1 MSLHQDGFPKVF
13 GSIRRKWDFTVTT
26 LVRTYDHEPNGVF
39 FPFPQ
44 IDYLWEPAI
53 SVGEK
58 QERSNMRHG
67 EE

>member
-1 MSLHQDGFPKVF
+1 MGFYRD
-13 GSIRRKWDFTVTT
+13 SISVDIWP
-26 LVRTYDHEPNGVF
+26 RTQWGV

-58 QERSNMRHG
+58 QERSHMRLG
-67 EE
+67 EEWQV